1 MNKKPDLTDFQKNFL
16 LGQGAGQ
23 TLYTQKEFE
32 ERLAQAKAE
41 IMAIAIQTSKQA
53 VQIERRACAE
63 LVMSLANE
71 EDEGEVS
78 TALKNAAMA
87 VLRRLPGQFEE
98 E

>member
-1 MNKKPDLTDFQKNFL
+1 MSKKPDLTDFQKNFL

-23 TLYTQKEFE
+23 TLYTEKEFE

-53 VQIERRACAE
+53 IQIERRACAE

-87 VLRRLPGQFEE
+87 VLRRIPGQFDGE
-98 E
+98 

>member
-1 MNKKPDLTDFQKNFL
+1 MTEMSDFQRNFL
-16 LGQGAGQ
+16 LGRGAGQ
-23 TLYTQKEFE
+23 TLYTQKEFD

-41 IMAIAIQTSKQA
+41 IMAVAIQTSKQA

-63 LVMSLANE
+63 LVMSLANQ

-87 VLRRLPGQFEE
+87 VLRRIPGQFDGE
-98 E
+98 

>member
-1 MNKKPDLTDFQKNFL
+1 MSELSDFQRNFL
-16 LGQGAGQ
+16 LGRGAGQ

-41 IMAIAIQTSKQA
+41 IMAVAIQTSKQA

-63 LVMSLANE
+63 LVMRLASE
-71 EDEGEVS
+71 EDEGEIC

-87 VLRRLPGQFEE
+87 VLRRLPGQFDGE
-98 E
+98 

>member
-1 MNKKPDLTDFQKNFL
+1 MSKKPDLTDFQKNFL

-23 TLYTQKEFE
+23 HLYTEKEFE

-53 VQIERRACAE
+53 VLIERQACSE
-63 LVMSLANE
+63 LVLSLANE
-71 EDEGEVS
+71 QGEGEVS

-87 VLRRLPGQFEE
+87 VLRRIPGQFDAD
-98 E
+98 